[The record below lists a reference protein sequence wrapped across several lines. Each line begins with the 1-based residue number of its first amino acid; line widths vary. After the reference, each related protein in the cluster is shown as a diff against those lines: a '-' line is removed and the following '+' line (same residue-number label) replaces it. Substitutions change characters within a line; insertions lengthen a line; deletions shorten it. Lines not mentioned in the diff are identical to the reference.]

1 MTKGELIGTVL
12 LRASG
17 GRPTTDMDVREYDVR
32 SLLAP
37 AINFALDA
45 TYNINIKSEG
55 DRDFPTE
62 FYGSFDNVPIVR
74 TGKVPFF
81 TLEKGTVPLKGN
93 AGIRS
98 VYDDCDNF
106 YAPLT
111 DSDMATI
118 KHWSGIATA
127 TKWYRRKGMTVE
139 LRNVNPVVETI
150 NYQAITDINQIED
163 TDELPIQ
170 AGQDPLVIDLLV
182 GWITGQTEKPFDRK
196 INARDDI

>member
-12 LRASG
+12 LKASG

-37 AINFALDA
+37 AINYALDA
-45 TYNINIKSEG
+45 TYNINIKTEG

-62 FYGSFDNVPIVR
+62 FYGSFEGVPIVR
-74 TGKVPFF
+74 TGKRPSF

-93 AGIRS
+93 AGIRT

-111 DSDMATI
+111 DSDMATVNY
-118 KHWSGIATA
+118 WSGISTG
-127 TKWYRRKGMTVE
+127 TKWYRRKQMDVE
-139 LRNVNPVVETI
+139 LYNVNPLAETI